1 MAEQGNG
8 APLGP
13 VIIGPRD
20 TVDSKVPFKD
30 LVDIE
35 FTPTDPKE
43 SVAGSIPDLGKGTP
57 SLFNPYALV
66 VFPSAAGTAF
76 NHGGGMANKIIDGGS
91 ATDESGNNGTPG
103 YAGNLFSPS
112 GNYLSGAKATPTI
125 SMLVS
130 DEDLARKTPYYYSD
144 FLYCKYIGEIPLN
157 QLITLRRYP
166 APTFDNLAVP
176 GSKDNPAPTPN
187 ATNTTS
193 TAETPKPPGETEPGD
208 FKPIAQ
214 AVTWYG
220 EHTGNKLSDLLNFTV
235 SMNWKS
241 VEAEV
246 NTASGN
252 EQGSE
257 DSPAP
262 GIAKVLGILTGN
274 VNTPFATANSQYDP
288 YNNGPLAHRVYG
300 PVNVISRTYK
310 RERGLDFK
318 NSITLNFEYSLKSI
332 GNINPKA
339 AMLDLMSN
347 MLALTYNNAG
357 FWGGANRYFPQ
368 APTYPFLGGKDGMNA
383 WYRGDPVGFAKA
395 VGAQVTKA
403 FDTIS
408 KTLASLAEDPIGTLK
423 KIASGAAKLGMIEMG
438 KGRAPSIVAMKS
450 LLTGEP
456 VGEWHM
462 VLGNPYDPILAVGNL
477 ICTEAKF
484 QFNDIIGA
492 DNFPTELK
500 VTITVEHGRPRDAG
514 DIQSMF
520 NRGQGRIYYP
530 PKDTKDYLN
539 NSSATRNSTNDTSW
553 GRSKK
558 GGSAG
563 NEGAGNDANRY
574 SRSTKSVG
582 LFTGSES
589 EFDQIIGVFK
599 SVGNAAS
606 ATGKQAHITADKMFL
621 RTGAYQKGK

>member
-1 MAEQGNG
+1 MAEQGNPV
-8 APLGP
+8 PLGP
-13 VIIGPRD
+13 IIIGPRD
-20 TVDSKVPFKD
+20 TVDKQIPFVS

-35 FTPTDPKE
+35 FAPTDPKE
-43 SVAGSIPDLGKGTP
+43 SVAGSIKDLGQGTP

-76 NHGGGMANKIIDGGS
+76 NNGGALTNKIIDGG
-91 ATDESGNNGTPG
+91 ADDKGVAG

-112 GNYLSGAKATPTI
+112 GNLAAGAKATPSI

-130 DEDLARKTPYYYSD
+130 DEDLAKKTPYYYSD

-176 GSKDNPAPTPN
+176 GSRDNPPPADT
-187 ATNTTS
+187 AGTTAS
-193 TAETPKPPGETEPGD
+193 PKPPGDSAPSD

-235 SMNWKS
+235 TMNWKA
-241 VEAEV
+241 VDAEV

-300 PVNVISRTYK
+300 PVNVISKTYK

-318 NSITLNFEYSLKSI
+318 NSMTLTFEYSLKSI

-395 VGAQVTKA
+395 VGAQVSKA

-423 KIASGAAKLGMIEMG
+423 KIATGAAKLGMVEMG

-477 ICTEAKF
+477 ICTESKF

-492 DNFPTELK
+492 DNFPTEMK

-553 GRSKK
+553 GKSKK
-558 GGSAG
+558 GGSDSG
-563 NEGAGNDANRY
+563 SGADNKANKY
-574 SRSTKSVG
+574 SRSTKSIG
-582 LFTGSES
+582 LFTGSAS

-599 SVGNAAS
+599 STGNAAS
-606 ATGKQAHITADKMFL
+606 ETAKQAHITADKMFL